1 MARAEH
7 ARRFRW
13 KALTDGKERC
23 HGQSFRDGQTMKAWF
38 VPPIVVPLFLVIV
51 MAVVLVMRWLG

>member
-1 MARAEH
+1 
-7 ARRFRW
+7 
-13 KALTDGKERC
+13 
-23 HGQSFRDGQTMKAWF
+23 MKAWF